1 MPQQS
6 AHVTAA
12 EISRLAGVTRATV
25 SNWRRRHEDFP
36 VPSGGTDS
44 SPLYDLKDVRSWLDA
59 RGHTSAASPAEGLR
73 AALRLARP
81 GVARTLLDGFIT
93 FARLSAKDATRTT
106 VLSNEELAAFV
117 ERFTAELDEKRLT
130 DADAPV
136 HAPENAGL
144 WRALLACVREQGGQV
159 ALDVLVER
167 ELEDSAAGGAY
178 ETAEPVAELMARLV
192 APEQGRYPHA
202 VLDPACGGGSLLAAA
217 ARLGAVRLLGQDV
230 LLAQA
235 QRTELRLRLEDP
247 KADATVLP
255 GDSLRADAFPGETVD
270 AVLCQPPYGDR
281 DWGHDELAYD
291 PRWAYGV
298 PPRAESELAWN
309 QHVLSHLAP
318 GAPAVVLLP
327 PATASRST
335 GRRVRAE
342 LLRGGAVRAVV
353 ALPPGAAQP
362 LHIGLH
368 LWILRR
374 PDPGATPS
382 HRVLFIDA
390 SGDNRRPAGTPSRAD
405 ADRGAIDWDAV
416 TDLVLTH
423 WRAFDADPDAFTDEA
438 GAARAVP
445 VLDLLDDLVDVTPA
459 RHVRAAPGAVAPDEV
474 ARRAEAV
481 RARLDSSLAD
491 LAAAAGRV
499 GGLPAG
505 PEPRAWRAATVAD
518 LARGGALTLHRAVRA
533 PGDRDSATYAP
544 DAPVLTAHDVATGT
558 PASGTAGEQPLTGT
572 VPIEPGDVLL
582 PAVAARRPVPV
593 RVADERDEG
602 ALLGTNL
609 HLFRPDPLRLDPWFL
624 AGFLSAQDNIAG
636 ASTGS
641 TTVQVNA
648 RRLRLPLLPL
658 AEQRRYGEA
667 FRHLHELRTATAAAT
682 ALAAEAAKLFSTGL
696 TTGTLLPPGGA
707 P

>member
-93 FARLSAKDATRTT
+93 FARSAEDTTRTT
-106 VLSNEELAAFV
+106 VLSDEELAAFV

-130 DADAPV
+130 DPDAFPD
-136 HAPENAGL
+136 APENAGL
-144 WRALLACVREQGGQV
+144 WRALLACLREQGGQV
-159 ALDVLVER
+159 TLDVLAER

-178 ETAEPVAELMARLV
+178 ETAGPVAELMARLV
-192 APEQGRYPHA
+192 APAKGRYPHT

-230 LLAQA
+230 LPVQA

-247 KADATVLP
+247 KADPTVLA

-327 PATASRST
+327 PAAASRGP

-353 ALPPGAAQP
+353 ALAPGAAQP

-374 PDPGATPS
+374 PDPGAPPS

-390 SGDNRRPAGTPSRAD
+390 SGDARPSANSAKTA
-405 ADRGAIDWDAV
+405 ADRTAIDWDTVA
-416 TDLVLTH
+416 DLVLTH

-438 GAARAVP
+438 GTARAVP

-459 RHVRAAPGAVAPDEV
+459 RHVRAAPATAAPGRLADE
-474 ARRAEAV
+474 AEAL
-481 RARLDSSLAD
+481 RSRLDAGLTALTD
-491 LAAAAGRV
+491 ALGRV
-499 GGLPAG
+499 GWRPAG
-505 PEPRAWRAATVAD
+505 PGARVWRSATVAD
-518 LARGGALTLHRAVRA
+518 LDRGGALTLHRAVRA
-533 PGDRDSATYAP
+533 PADADHPAAYAP
-544 DAPVLTAHDVATGT
+544 GTPVLTSRDLATGA
-558 PASGTAGEQPLTGT
+558 PASGTAEEQPLAGT

-582 PAVAARRPVPV
+582 PAVVTPRPAPV
-593 RVADERDEG
+593 RVAGERDEG
-602 ALLGTNL
+602 ALLGTNI
-609 HLFRPDPLRLDPWFL
+609 HLFRTDPLRLDPWFL
-624 AGFLSAQDNIAG
+624 AGFLSAEDNIAG

-667 FRHLHELRTATAAAT
+667 FRRLHELRAASAAAA
-682 ALAAEAAKLFSTGL
+682 ALAAETAQLLSTGL
-696 TTGTLLPPGGA
+696 TSGALVPPDAG